1 MISIKPNTNKFNKK
15 MIDQLEN
22 ELCLSFPNEYIEF
35 LEKYNGG
42 IPEENIVISEE
53 APEFIL
59 SIFFGTDLDIYNDL
73 LLCYKTFYGR
83 IPKGCVAVASDVGG
97 NIICLNLSEEKYGY
111 VYFWDHEKELM
122 FEEGKIQLNNLS
134 LIATSFNKF
143 LNMIQ
148 EDITNADD
156 LEGYEVE
163 EIWIDPEFLK
173 EMNNEK

>member
-1 MISIKPNTNKFNKK
+1 MSIKPNTNKFNKK
-15 MIDQLEN
+15 MIEQFEN
-22 ELCLSFPNEYIEF
+22 DLCLSFPNEYIEF

-59 SIFFGTDLDIYNDL
+59 SILFGTDLDTYDDL
-73 LLCYKTFYGR
+73 LLCFKTFYGR
-83 IPKGCVAVASDVGG
+83 IPKGCVPIASDVGG

-111 VYFWDHEKELM
+111 DYFWHHEEELM

-143 LNMIQ
+143 LNMIH
-148 EDITNADD
+148 EDITAADD

-163 EIWIDPEFLK
+163 EV
-173 EMNNEK
+173 